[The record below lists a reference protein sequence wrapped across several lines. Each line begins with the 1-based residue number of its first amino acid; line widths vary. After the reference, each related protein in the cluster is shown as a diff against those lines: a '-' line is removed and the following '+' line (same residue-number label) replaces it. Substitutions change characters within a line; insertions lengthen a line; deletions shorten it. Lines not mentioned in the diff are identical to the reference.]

1 MCSFPV
7 TFIIFH
13 DCCRVPR
20 FPCSNPW
27 SRGSWACLLRLI
39 SALLYVVSQ
48 ASEWSMAT
56 LKQMAM
62 MNMEEI
68 LHLEGVTALT
78 RGLEKYLQETP
89 VWTESRLNRISELAT
104 NLGSAKLVTEAE
116 SILTRYNEILDML
129 HKRQETLN
137 RAQERLSVSTIVTD
151 RTKICHIFNRRLV
164 VIASFMMLVF
174 CYCTPACARYRA
186 RGTV

>member
-1 MCSFPV
+1 M
-7 TFIIFH
+7 
-13 DCCRVPR
+13 
-20 FPCSNPW
+20 
-27 SRGSWACLLRLI
+27 
-39 SALLYVVSQ
+39 YVVSQ

-68 LHLEGVTALT
+68 LYLEGVTALT

-104 NLGSAKLVTEAE
+104 NLGSAKLVKEAE

-137 RAQERLSVSTIVTD
+137 RAQERLSVSTNVTD
-151 RTKICHIFNRRLV
+151 KTKICHIFNRRLV
-164 VIASFMMLVF
+164 VIVSFMMLVF
-174 CYCTPACARYRA
+174 CYCTPSCARYRA

>member
-1 MCSFPV
+1 M
-7 TFIIFH
+7 
-13 DCCRVPR
+13 
-20 FPCSNPW
+20 
-27 SRGSWACLLRLI
+27 
-39 SALLYVVSQ
+39 YVISQ

-68 LHLEGVTALT
+68 LYLEGVTALT

-104 NLGSAKLVTEAE
+104 NLGSAKLVKEAE

-137 RAQERLSVSTIVTD
+137 RAQERLSVSTIVID
-151 RTKICHIFNRRLV
+151 KTKICHIFNRRCWFFV
-164 VIASFMMLVF
+164 TV
-174 CYCTPACARYRA
+174 CARHRA

>member
-1 MCSFPV
+1 M
-7 TFIIFH
+7 
-13 DCCRVPR
+13 
-20 FPCSNPW
+20 
-27 SRGSWACLLRLI
+27 LRLI
-39 SALLYVVSQ
+39 RALLYVVSQ

-104 NLGSAKLVTEAE
+104 NLGSAKLVKEAE

-151 RTKICHIFNRRLV
+151 KTKICHIFNRRLV

-174 CYCTPACARYRA
+174 CYCNPCVCTSPSSWYGVIPFSRRS
-186 RGTV
+186 

>member
-1 MCSFPV
+1 M
-7 TFIIFH
+7 
-13 DCCRVPR
+13 
-20 FPCSNPW
+20 
-27 SRGSWACLLRLI
+27 LRLI
-39 SALLYVVSQ
+39 RALLYVVSQ

-78 RGLEKYLQETP
+78 RGLEKYLRETP

-104 NLGSAKLVTEAE
+104 NLGSAKLVKEAE

-151 RTKICHIFNRRLV
+151 KTKIQLTLTLKMTTAQV
-164 VIASFMMLVF
+164 VETSV
-174 CYCTPACARYRA
+174 
-186 RGTV
+186 TVNNNSPIQDYVHPDDQTQPFEN